1 MIRSAA
7 LLRSVLRGCEWKTP
21 QTIIIYYSKTTIG
34 RALGPSSSTFLN
46 GSSAA
51 YVDGMWA
58 RWKQDPES
66 VHASWDTYFRA
77 VDAGASPE
85 TAFVSAEEAAA
96 AAITPG
102 SGGGISS
109 QHLEEATKLLHL
121 IRAYQVRGHE
131 HAALDPLGVAEMPDI
146 PELSR
151 TTYGWNEVASSPIV
165 TATNFRELSG
175 FVADA
180 DMDKDGKT
188 TVEEVFQTLQKTYS
202 SSIGVEYMHS

>member
-7 LLRSVLRGCEWKTP
+7 LLRSVLPRAANGRRLKLSSPSTSY
-21 QTIIIYYSKTTIG
+21 YYSKTTIVRG
-34 RALGPSSSTFLN
+34 LGTSSSSSTFLN

-85 TAFVSAEEAAA
+85 AAFVSAEEAAA

-131 HAALDPLGVAEMPDI
+131 HAALDPLGVAEVPDI

-151 TTYGWNEVASSPIV
+151 TTYG
-165 TATNFRELSG
+165 
-175 FVADA
+175 
-180 DMDKDGKT
+180 
-188 TVEEVFQTLQKTYS
+188 
-202 SSIGVEYMHS
+202 